1 MQPGGHGANL
11 RPRVSSRTA
20 LVFMKSSF
28 DFTVQNTD
36 TLGGVKFTSVNISN
50 ECKLIVSY
58 IHSYYTHTLHFLIDC
73 RFWLT
78 LLMNTLP
85 LLSPSPVLLLQTTTC
100 THEIASS
107 LTHIRSSPPLRKFSH
122 CLPPT
127 HFISLKSMLHPP
139 DHTQLYKGPF
149 LSPNVVKLLPSPTL
163 CHNLSLAT
171 LKDT

>member
-58 IHSYYTHTLHFLIDC
+58 IHSYYTHAPFSDRLQILANFTDEHSA
-73 RFWLT
+73 T
-78 LLMNTLP
+78 A
-85 LLSPSPVLLLQTTTC
+85 VLLLQTTTC
-100 THEIASS
+100 THKIATS
-107 LTHIRSSPPLRKFSH
+107 LTHIRSSPPLRRFSH

-171 LKDT
+171 LEDA